1 MKTLALV
8 SILAFAGTPLA
19 AQQGVD
25 AQLAGRVAPD
35 VAAAVRTLA
44 DSAMRAGL
52 PSDPLVQKAIEGA
65 AKGVPAPQIIA
76 ALETVLGRLDQAAA
90 AIRAAGVAQPDA
102 ETVVAG
108 AFAASA
114 GMPASAVTALA
125 RVQTAKTP
133 AAALL
138 RIAGTLAAIGVPSPQ
153 AVSLV
158 VAAAR
163 SGGDV
168 TAVLDLPARV
178 ESAVARGVTPV
189 QAAEGLARAAA
200 HGGLP
205 QSPGG
210 GRGNSGSHRP

>member
-1 MKTLALV
+1 VKSLALY
-8 SILAFAGTPLA
+8 SMLAFAAAPLA
-19 AQQGVD
+19 AQQNVS
-25 AQLAGRVAPD
+25 AQLAGRVTPE

-44 DSAMRAGL
+44 DSAARAGL
-52 PSDPLVQKAIEGA
+52 PVDPLVQKAIEGG
-65 AKGVPAPQIIA
+65 AKGVPAAQIIA
-76 ALETVLGRLDQAAA
+76 ALGAVFGRLDVAAT
-90 AIRAAGVAQPDA
+90 AIRAAGVELPDA
-102 ETVVAG
+102 ETIVAG

-114 GMPASAVTALA
+114 GIPSSGVSSLVRAGTEKA
-125 RVQTAKTP
+125 P

-138 RIAGTLAAIGVPSPQ
+138 RVAGTLAAIGVPAPQ
-153 AVSLV
+153 VVSLL
-158 VAAAR
+158 VATAR

-178 ESAVARGVTPV
+178 ESAIARGVTPV

-210 GRGNSGSHRP
+210 DRGKSGSHRP